1 MCDQNKVVFQECPT
15 GRRPRGRPVS
25 QLVQTYSCVSPHEQE
40 KVGRVWSGLVLDPDP
55 DKCQKLDGCT
65 TGWTSNLPNTIIL
78 SKKPFTSM
86 IPYIKN
92 KCLLLP
98 LWATNAGESRLVWYE
113 FACGAN
119 NFALPYAESLHISS
133 IFRQNLKL
141 RSGCSCSNVR
151 LCCFVCFFVFWTAR
165 CTKQDIYRDF
175 LELWEPGIDIFK
187 ISTKQRINNRSKIK
201 QISSSGQWK
210 NERSHRKAS

>member
-1 MCDQNKVVFQECPT
+1 MSRRRWGECGLGLFWTQTQISVRSWMDVRMDGHRIYQTLLYFQ
-15 GRRPRGRPVS
+15 
-25 QLVQTYSCVSPHEQE
+25 
-40 KVGRVWSGLVLDPDP
+40 
-55 DKCQKLDGCT
+55 
-65 TGWTSNLPNTIIL
+65 
-78 SKKPFTSM
+78 KKPFTSM